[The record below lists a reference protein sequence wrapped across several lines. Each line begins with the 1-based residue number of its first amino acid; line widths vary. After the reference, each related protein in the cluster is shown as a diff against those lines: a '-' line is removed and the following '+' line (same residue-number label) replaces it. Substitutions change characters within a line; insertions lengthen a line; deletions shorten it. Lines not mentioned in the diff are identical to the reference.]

1 MSVNVVSGAAVAA
14 PEDVDVNAPLAQW
27 VVSAVSGRNPEFKT
41 VKQRITVSMYKTDK
55 AGEYAISTA
64 ALSTGT
70 AVTGI
75 VAGSVD
81 LTDISNWKYQI
92 VKLTPTT
99 GKLKAS
105 FLALTDA
112 LC

>member
-1 MSVNVVSGAAVAA
+1 M
-14 PEDVDVNAPLAQW
+14 AQW
-27 VVSAVSGRNPEFKT
+27 VVSAVSGRNFEFKNRET
-41 VKQRITVSMYKTDK
+41 NVTFTVSMYKTDK

-92 VKLTPTT
+92 VKLT
-99 GKLKAS
+99 
-105 FLALTDA
+105 TDN
-112 LC
+112 